1 MPSQLSIEDPGGF
14 APEQGHHAV
23 MMSKS
28 YGDHRAQTA
37 TPSVTLTERP
47 EQALFH
53 LAVSV
58 GTESASTAL
67 PLLKRA
73 VSRLEDLL
81 PPLGAKL
88 TVLDYDLPSAGGK
101 SGDLASQLRALL
113 TLPFAK
119 EAPFWDRAQ
128 KLAQVDGLLRALI
141 LEGKKQKPA
150 LEVQFDLPAFVVA
163 DPETRRA
170 ALIARLHERARSL
183 GHDVMLKELRFD
195 RPVEQRSVS
204 LEEVQLSL
212 AVDGVAE
219 VALWRA
225 AADGEG
231 RRGT

>member
-1 MPSQLSIEDPGGF
+1 ML
-14 APEQGHHAV
+14 
-23 MMSKS
+23 SKS
-28 YGDHRAQTA
+28 YGEHRAQTA

-58 GTESASTAL
+58 ETESASTAL

-88 TVLDYDLPSAGGK
+88 TVTDYDLPSGGGK
-101 SGDLASQLRALL
+101 ASELTSQLRALL

-119 EAPFWDRAQ
+119 EASFWDRAQ
-128 KLAQVDGLLRALI
+128 KLAQIDGLLRALI

-150 LEVQFDLPAFVVA
+150 LEVRFDLPAFVVA
-163 DPETRRA
+163 DPEARRP
-170 ALIARLHERARSL
+170 ALVARLHERARSL
-183 GHDVMLKELRFD
+183 GHDVTLKELRFD
-195 RPVEQRSVS
+195 RPVLQQPVS

-219 VALWRA
+219 VALR
-225 AADGEG
+225 
-231 RRGT
+231 

>member
-1 MPSQLSIEDPGGF
+1 MLN
-14 APEQGHHAV
+14 
-23 MMSKS
+23 KS
-28 YGDHRAQTA
+28 YGGEHRAQTA

-58 GTESASTAL
+58 ETESASAAL

-81 PPLGAKL
+81 PQLGAKL
-88 TVLDYDLPSAGGK
+88 TVTDYDLPSGGGK
-101 SGDLASQLRALL
+101 ASELGSQLRALL
-113 TLPFAK
+113 TLPFAQ
-119 EAPFWDRAQ
+119 EASFWDRAQ
-128 KLAQVDGLLRALI
+128 KLAQLDGLLRALV

-150 LEVQFDLPAFVVA
+150 LEVRFDLPAFVVA
-163 DPETRRA
+163 DPEQRRA
-170 ALIARLHERARSL
+170 ALVTRLYERARSL

-219 VALWRA
+219 VALR
-225 AADGEG
+225 
-231 RRGT
+231 